1 MKFSI
6 NDFSS
11 ECDQIRRKLRIWS
24 PLLEKSLMENYIFVQ
39 CVYITK
45 VSMLSF
51 STENPLK
58 SATLQNLDRFLLQS
72 KILSVTKINKHMP
85 IP

>member
-1 MKFSI
+1 
-6 NDFSS
+6 
-11 ECDQIRRKLRIWS
+11 
-24 PLLEKSLMENYIFVQ
+24 MENYIFVQ

-72 KILSVTKINKHMP
+72 KILSVTKINEHMP